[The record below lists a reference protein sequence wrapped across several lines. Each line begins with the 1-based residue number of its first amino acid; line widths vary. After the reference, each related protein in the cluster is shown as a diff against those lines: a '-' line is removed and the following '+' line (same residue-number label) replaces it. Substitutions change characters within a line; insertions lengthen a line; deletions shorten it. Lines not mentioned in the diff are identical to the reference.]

1 MSDNKLKLLRV
12 IDALEKS
19 YSFRKNIVKNTLEY
33 SPKSQSKFQEVN
45 EHDLVI
51 GLHHKG
57 ISASTN
63 DVITFLLSSRIE
75 SYNPLLA
82 YFLKCHEKYKQQRN
96 DVNYIQDFLDHIITE
111 DRYRFIVQTTK
122 WFVRTVKCVI
132 DDRYFNKQAIVL
144 VSSGVQNL
152 GKSTLTRFL
161 LPDELTSY
169 YVENPKL
176 TKDGEIAMSS
186 NFLCLLDDLGNM
198 QKSDLED
205 YKSYMSR
212 LHVNLRHPFEKKA
225 KMTPRRVSFI
235 GTTDT
240 YEFLTGD
247 ANVRWICFD
256 VMDIDWKYSSQ
267 VDIDL
272 VWGQAYDLYLNNFS
286 CEISKDEMASNE
298 KSNNKYKVHT
308 IEYEMIQKYYAIGTE
323 VNHDVAM
330 MSSEILNDLQIKTY
344 LKFNDKKIGQAL
356 RSLGYQQVSRRNHV
370 NTDGE
375 VIADSRR
382 VYFLKNLLTT

>member
-1 MSDNKLKLLRV
+1 MRDNKLKLLRV
-12 IDALEKS
+12 IDALEKL
-19 YSFRKNIVKNTLEY
+19 YIFRKNIVKNTLEY
-33 SPKSQSKFQEVN
+33 SLRNQIKFQEVN

-51 GLHHKG
+51 DLHKQG
-57 ISASTN
+57 IAASTN

-75 SYNPLLA
+75 NYDPLLQ
-82 YFLKCHEKYKQQRN
+82 YFQKCHKKYQTSNKES
-96 DVNYIQDFLDHIITE
+96 YIQQFLGYIITE
-111 DRYRFIVQTTK
+111 DSFRFAVQATK
-122 WFVRTVKCVI
+122 WFVRTVKCAI

-161 LPDELTSY
+161 LPNELTSY

-225 KMTPRRVSFI
+225 RMTPRRVSFI

-256 VMDIDWKYSSQ
+256 VSEINWKYATE

-272 VWGQAYDLYLNNFS
+272 VWGQAYDLYLQKFD
-286 CEISKDEMASNE
+286 CEISKEEMATNE

-323 VNHDVAM
+323 DDHDVAM

-356 RSLGYQQVSRRNHV
+356 RSLGYQPVKRRNHI

-375 VIADSRR
+375 VITDSRR
-382 VYFLKNLLTT
+382 IYYLKNLLTT

>member
-12 IDALEKS
+12 IDALEQV
-19 YSFRKNIVKNTLEY
+19 YTFRKNIVKNTLEY
-33 SPKSQSKFQEVN
+33 SLQSQIRFQEVN

-51 GLHHKG
+51 DLHNQG
-57 ISASTN
+57 IAASTN

-75 SYNPLLA
+75 NYDPLLE
-82 YFLKCHEKYKQQRN
+82 YFRKCHSKFQHSNKE
-96 DVNYIQDFLDHIITE
+96 NYILKFLEYIITD
-111 DRYRFIVQTTK
+111 DRHRLIIQLTK
-122 WFVRTVKCVI
+122 WFVRAVKCAI
-132 DDRYFNKQAIVL
+132 DDRYFNKQAVVF
-144 VSSGVQNL
+144 VSSGAQNL

-169 YVENPKL
+169 YIENPKL

-256 VMDIDWKYSSQ
+256 VTEIDWKYSTE

-272 VWGQAYDLYLNNFS
+272 VWGQAYDLCLQKFD
-286 CEISKDEMASNE
+286 CEISKDEMTSNE
-298 KSNNKYKVHT
+298 QSNNKYKVHT

-323 VNHDVAM
+323 EDHDVAM

-356 RSLGYQQVSRRNHV
+356 RSLGYQPVNRRNHV
-370 NTDGE
+370 NADGE
-375 VIADSRR
+375 VIIDSRR
-382 VYFLKNLLTT
+382 IYYLKNLLTT

>member
-1 MSDNKLKLLRV
+1 MSENKLKLLRV
-12 IDALEKS
+12 IDALEKI
-19 YSFRKNIVKNTLEY
+19 YVFRKNIVKNTLEY
-33 SPKSQSKFQEVN
+33 SRRDIVRYQEVN

-51 GLHHKG
+51 DLHKQG
-57 ISASTN
+57 IAASTN

-75 SYNPLLA
+75 EYDPLLE
-82 YFLKCHEKYKQQRN
+82 YFKECHKKFHSGGKE
-96 DVNYIQDFLDHIITE
+96 NYIQKFVDYIVTE
-111 DRYRFIVQTTK
+111 DQSRFALQFTK
-122 WFVRTVKCVI
+122 WLVRSVRCAV

-169 YVENPKL
+169 YIENPKL

-256 VMDIDWKYSSQ
+256 VVEINWKYSSE

-272 VWGQAYDLYLNNFS
+272 VWGQAYDLYVRKFD
-286 CEISKDEMASNE
+286 CEISKGEMAVNERSN
-298 KSNNKYKVHT
+298 SKYKVHT
-308 IEYEMIQKYYAIGTE
+308 IEYEMIQKYYSSGTE
-323 VNHDVAM
+323 EDHHAAM

-356 RSLGYQQVSRRNHV
+356 RSLGYQPVNRRNHV
-370 NTDGE
+370 NADGD
-375 VIADSRR
+375 VFSDSRR
-382 VYFLKNLLTT
+382 IYYLKYLLTT